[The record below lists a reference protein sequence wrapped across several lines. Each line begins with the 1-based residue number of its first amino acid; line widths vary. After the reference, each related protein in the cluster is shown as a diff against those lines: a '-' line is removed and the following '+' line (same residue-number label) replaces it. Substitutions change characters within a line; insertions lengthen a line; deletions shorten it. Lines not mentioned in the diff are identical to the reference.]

1 MKTAVLIILGLLS
14 SPAAAQWA
22 SPTIPEPILQQSPD
36 QVIYQ
41 QFGNRVYGS
50 DGSTAQT
57 YGNQTYIQPA
67 NPSQPQV
74 VCSTYGTVTT
84 CQ

>member
-1 MKTAVLIILGLLS
+1 MKTTIAIVLSLLS
-14 SPAAAQWA
+14 TPALAQWV
-22 SPTIPEPILQQSPD
+22 SPTVPD
-36 QVIYQ
+36 PAPPPVTYQ
-41 QFGNRVYGS
+41 QYGNRIYGS
-50 DGSTAQT
+50 DGSTAST